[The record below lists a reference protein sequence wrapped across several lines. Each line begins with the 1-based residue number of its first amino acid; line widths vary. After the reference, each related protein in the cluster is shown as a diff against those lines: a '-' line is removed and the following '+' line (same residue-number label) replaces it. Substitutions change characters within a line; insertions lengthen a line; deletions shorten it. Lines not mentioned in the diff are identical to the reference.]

1 MKHKAKIAGSEN
13 DIETEVVML
22 NIGDVKI
29 TFLDAQGNPA
39 RRGSGEPLYRHSFTV
54 EGPGIDPLRVKRVMI
69 PPLDYGNPELLMVK
83 VEMYPWNPAEITES
97 DAKLDATPVFVSHGY
112 TVLEDGRLRC
122 HECGGLGL
130 PPANPDG
137 SIAEGA
143 TGTLESID
151 HVLGCKQGGLSEVQI
166 NDHIYT
172 MTPDF
177 MILCK
182 HCGARAKFNE
192 SEKIQHKPD
201 CPHYGKGY

>member
-69 PPLDYGNPELLMVK
+69 PPLDYGNPEVLMVK
-83 VEMYPWNPAEITES
+83 VEMYPWNPADFAPKEWFAES
-97 DAKLDATPVFVSHGY
+97 KGKLDATP
-112 TVLEDGRLRC
+112 
-122 HECGGLGL
+122 
-130 PPANPDG
+130 
-137 SIAEGA
+137 
-143 TGTLESID
+143 
-151 HVLGCKQGGLSEVQI
+151 LSEEVQI

-192 SEKIQHKPD
+192 SQSILHAPD
-201 CPHYGKGY
+201 CPYHGKGY